1 MRSLTDTEARSR
13 AVRAVGCGRD
23 TLHELDY
30 EDVALSNAALALVR
44 RAAHGV
50 LRRLGA
56 ESAGPLSTGRALALF
71 LDHVFWEERS
81 GGLILCAEF
90 PDASVC
96 LPIPRDFW
104 GLKPRFAPVQ

>member
-1 MRSLTDTEARSR
+1 MRNATGDEARSR
-13 AVRAVGCGRD
+13 AVKALGCSGE

-44 RAAHGV
+44 RAARVV

-56 ESAGPLSTGRALALF
+56 EAAGPLPTGRALALF
-71 LDHVFWEERS
+71 LDRVFWEEKS
-81 GGLILCAEF
+81 GGLILCAEL
-90 PDASVC
+90 PGAGVC

-104 GLKPRFAPVQ
+104 GLRPRFAPVQ